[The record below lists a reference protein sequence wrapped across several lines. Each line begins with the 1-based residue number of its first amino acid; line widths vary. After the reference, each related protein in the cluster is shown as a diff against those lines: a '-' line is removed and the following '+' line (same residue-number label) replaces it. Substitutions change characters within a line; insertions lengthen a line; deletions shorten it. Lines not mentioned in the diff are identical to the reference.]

1 MPEYGQC
8 HYLDQ
13 VIQSRIGRV
22 IDAGGKMFSRRH
34 VICAGGLALMP
45 LSARASL
52 PVPNSNA
59 LSFAIF
65 RKGERIGTHALSFSQ
80 NDDGLTVSTTVA
92 MAVYLGP
99 IRVFHYN
106 HHSMEHW
113 KSDRFVSMDA
123 KTDYDG
129 EAAWCSV
136 RNDGGVITV
145 EGSKAAKYTAPANA
159 LPATHWNRSELQGPM
174 INPQNGM
181 LLRPAISDLGQC
193 SLTMLSGSNEP
204 AHHYAWRGEDNLDL
218 WYDSKDNWVAL
229 TAVTKS
235 GETLT
240 YQKL

>member
-1 MPEYGQC
+1 
-8 HYLDQ
+8 
-13 VIQSRIGRV
+13 
-22 IDAGGKMFSRRH
+22 MFSRRD
-34 VICAGGLALMP
+34 VLCAGGLALLP
-45 LSARASL
+45 IPARASL
-52 PVPNSNA
+52 PVPSLNT
-59 LSFAIF
+59 LSFEIL
-65 RKGERIGTHALSFSQ
+65 RKGERIGTHTLTFAHK
-80 NDDGLTVSTTVA
+80 DDELTVSIEVA

-106 HHSMEHW
+106 HLNVERW
-113 KSDRFVSMDA
+113 KSDRFASMDA

-136 RNDGGVITV
+136 RNDGGVIAV
-145 EGSKAAKYTAPANA
+145 EGSKAAKFTAPANA

-174 INPQNGM
+174 INPENGM

-193 SLTMLSGSNEP
+193 SLTMLSGSNEQ
-204 AHHYAWRGEDNLDL
+204 AHHYTWRGDDNLDL
-218 WYDSKDNWVAL
+218 WYDSKNDWAAL